1 MLLQSDFYGLR
12 VRIQAFDF
20 SQTDDVFCFAFEGRL
35 GIMDEAG
42 FLDKM
47 IDGIKRGKINIKN
60 FDEFDLISC
69 INFAIEYDE
78 CRPIKI

>member
-20 SQTDDVFCFAFEGRL
+20 SQTDDVTCFAFEGSP
-35 GIMDEAG
+35 GIIDDAG

-47 IDGIKRGKINIKN
+47 IDGKG
-60 FDEFDLISC
+60 
-69 INFAIEYDE
+69 
-78 CRPIKI
+78 